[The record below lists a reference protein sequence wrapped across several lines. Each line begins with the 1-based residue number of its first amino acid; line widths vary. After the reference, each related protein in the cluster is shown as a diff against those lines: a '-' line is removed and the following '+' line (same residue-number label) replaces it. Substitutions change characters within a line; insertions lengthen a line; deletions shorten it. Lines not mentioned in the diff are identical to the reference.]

1 MSHNVRNEENLGP
14 IAQNRRRRNKTLTR
28 ATGLGLCV
36 AILPIPQMLTIAL
49 LAIPLRL
56 NLPVAMSCVFVTNP
70 LTMAPAFYMNY
81 RIGAWALQTPSWE
94 APDHLTMQTLAEQ
107 WDFIWLPLY
116 TGSLLACCSPITCGE
131 AMPSANGCADQLR
144 GRRKVSGRPD
154 ATISAGRPATISVR
168 RRLQLAVTPCS
179 DRGFR

>member
-70 LTMAPAFYMNY
+70 LTMATAFYMNY

-116 TGSLLACCSPITCGE
+116 TGSLLVGATVGLLGMLLADYLWRGYARRE
-131 AMPSANGCADQLR
+131 WMRRSAAR
-144 GRRKVSGRPD
+144 
-154 ATISAGRPATISVR
+154 
-168 RRLQLAVTPCS
+168 
-179 DRGFR
+179 